1 MLFMSGTR
9 STRGQAGEV
18 TEIMWGIV
26 AGALG
31 AFSKRH
37 GVLQVHHTFILC
49 SFLQL
54 QHTHTLAM
62 SKPGLSFGLSLGKKA
77 APAKRAPPRKAAFGG
92 GDDSDDEAQ
101 HGSKNEEAITELDG
115 FAPITTDTTDTSAS
129 SKHKK
134 GRIPQEPPKLKS
146 KVDPS
151 RQFGDLSSALTSKKY
166 AEAAEALDPSVYDYD
181 AAHDV
186 IEAAKKQREA
196 EVKKENAQRKS
207 RYMSDV
213 TKAAEQRERD
223 RSIAELKKI
232 QREREAEGDEFADK
246 EKFVTEAYKR
256 KQEED
261 RIAQEEEAKRE
272 EEERKKNKFGGM
284 TGFHKDLLE
293 REDQRRAEMEKIVA
307 QAAATGG
314 IPKGEDEGGE
324 DKTETDAAREINAK
338 GGSVIVNEDG
348 EVVDKRQ
355 LLTGGLNLGAKK
367 KPEAPKDQGRS
378 SSDSRPRD
386 QPRGHFASGG
396 KQAMR
401 ERQTRMLEE
410 QLEQSLKR
418 AREEEEEER
427 KKVEQETKSRKT
439 ESDISSAKER
449 YLARKRAAEEAKK
462 NGQQDGP

>member
-1 MLFMSGTR
+1 
-9 STRGQAGEV
+9 
-18 TEIMWGIV
+18 
-26 AGALG
+26 
-31 AFSKRH
+31 
-37 GVLQVHHTFILC
+37 
-49 SFLQL
+49 
-54 QHTHTLAM
+54 M
-62 SKPGLSFGLSLGKKA
+62 SKPGLSFGLNLSKKA
-77 APAKRAPPRKAAFGG
+77 GPSKSRPPPRKAAFGG

-101 HGSKNEEAITELDG
+101 HAPKKEETVTELDG
-115 FAPITTDTTDTSAS
+115 FAPLTASTEDASAS

-146 KVDPS
+146 KVDSS

-196 EVKKENAQRKS
+196 EIKKENAQRKS

-261 RIAQEEEAKRE
+261 RIAQEEEKKRE
-272 EEERKKNKFGGM
+272 EEEKKKNKFGGM
-284 TGFHKDLLE
+284 TGFHKQLLE
-293 REDQRRAEMEKIVA
+293 REDQRRAEMEKMVA
-307 QAAATGG
+307 QASKPGG
-314 IPKGEDEGGE
+314 LPKAEEEVNDQ
-324 DKTETDAAREINAK
+324 DRTEEDAAREINSK
-338 GGSVIVNEDG
+338 GGAVMVNEDG

-355 LLTGGLNLGAKK
+355 LLRGGLNLGAKK
-367 KPEAPKDQGRS
+367 KTEAPKDQGRS
-378 SSDSRPRD
+378 SSESRPRD
-386 QPRGHFASGG
+386 QSKGQFAPGG

-401 ERQTRMLEE
+401 DRQTRMLEA

-462 NGQQDGP
+462 NGQLDGP

>member
-1 MLFMSGTR
+1 
-9 STRGQAGEV
+9 
-18 TEIMWGIV
+18 
-26 AGALG
+26 
-31 AFSKRH
+31 
-37 GVLQVHHTFILC
+37 
-49 SFLQL
+49 
-54 QHTHTLAM
+54 M
-62 SKPGLSFGLSLGKKA
+62 SKPGLSFGLNLSKKA
-77 APAKRAPPRKAAFGG
+77 GPAKPRPPPRKAAFGG
-92 GDDSDDEAQ
+92 GDDSDDESQ
-101 HGSKNEEAITELDG
+101 HAPKKEETITELDG
-115 FAPITTDTTDTSAS
+115 FAPVTTSTAEASAS
-129 SKHKK
+129 SKYKR

-146 KVDPS
+146 KVDTS

-196 EVKKENAQRKS
+196 EAKKENAQRKS

-261 RIAQEEEAKRE
+261 RIAQEEEKKRE
-272 EEERKKNKFGGM
+272 EDEIKKNKFGGM
-284 TGFHKDLLE
+284 TGFHKELLE
-293 REDQRRAEMEKIVA
+293 REDQRRAEMDKIVA
-307 QAAATGG
+307 QAAMPGGLPKAEEEATE
-314 IPKGEDEGGE
+314 KDR
-324 DKTETDAAREINAK
+324 TEKDAVREINKK
-338 GGSVIVNEDG
+338 GGAVMVNEDG

-355 LLTGGLNLGAKK
+355 LLQGGLNLGAKK
-367 KPEAPKDQGRS
+367 KTEAPKDQGRS
-378 SSDSRPRD
+378 SSDSRSRD
-386 QPRGHFASGG
+386 QSRGQFASGG

-401 ERQTRMLEE
+401 ERQTRMLEA

-418 AREEEEEER
+418 NRDEEEEER

-462 NGQQDGP
+462 NGQPDGP

>member
-1 MLFMSGTR
+1 
-9 STRGQAGEV
+9 
-18 TEIMWGIV
+18 
-26 AGALG
+26 
-31 AFSKRH
+31 
-37 GVLQVHHTFILC
+37 
-49 SFLQL
+49 
-54 QHTHTLAM
+54 M
-62 SKPGLSFGLSLGKKA
+62 SKPGLSFGLSLGQKA
-77 APAKRAPPRKAAFGG
+77 GPAKARAPPRKAAFGG

-101 HGSKNEEAITELDG
+101 HTSKNEETITELDG
-115 FAPITTDTTDTSAS
+115 FATVPTRTTDSSAS
-129 SKHKK
+129 SKHRK
-134 GRIPQEPPKLKS
+134 GKIPKEPPKLKS
-146 KVDPS
+146 KVDSS

-261 RIAQEEEAKRE
+261 RIAEEEEKKRE
-272 EEERKKNKFGGM
+272 EEEKKKNKFGGM
-284 TGFHKDLLE
+284 TGFHKELLE

-307 QAAATGG
+307 QAATE
-314 IPKGEDEGGE
+314 KDR
-324 DKTETDAAREINAK
+324 TETDAAREINAK

-355 LLTGGLNLGAKK
+355 LLQGGLNLGAKK
-367 KPEAPKDQGRS
+367 KTEAPKDQGRS
-378 SSDSRPRD
+378 SSDSRSRD
-386 QPRGHFASGG
+386 QSRGNFGSGG

>member
-1 MLFMSGTR
+1 
-9 STRGQAGEV
+9 
-18 TEIMWGIV
+18 
-26 AGALG
+26 
-31 AFSKRH
+31 
-37 GVLQVHHTFILC
+37 
-49 SFLQL
+49 
-54 QHTHTLAM
+54 M
-62 SKPGLSFGLSLGKKA
+62 SKPGLSFGLNLGKKSG
-77 APAKRAPPRKAAFGG
+77 PAKARPPPRKAAFGG

-101 HGSKNEEAITELDG
+101 HTSKNEETITELDG
-115 FAPITTDTTDTSAS
+115 FTPVPTGTTDDSAS

-134 GRIPQEPPKLKS
+134 GKIPQEPPKLKS
-146 KVDPS
+146 KVDSS

-196 EVKKENAQRKS
+196 EAKKENAQRKS

-261 RIAQEEEAKRE
+261 RIAEAEEKKRE
-272 EEERKKNKFGGM
+272 EEEKKKNKFGGM
-284 TGFHKDLLE
+284 TGFHKELLE

-307 QAAATGG
+307 QAATTGG
-314 IPKGEDEGGE
+314 LPKSEEKEPEKDR
-324 DKTETDAAREINAK
+324 TETDAAREINAK
-338 GGSVIVNEDG
+338 GGSVVVNEDG

-355 LLTGGLNLGAKK
+355 LLKGGLNLGAKK
-367 KPEAPKDQGRS
+367 KTEAPKDQGRS
-378 SSDSRPRD
+378 SSDSRSRD
-386 QPRGHFASGG
+386 QSRGNFGSGG

-462 NGQQDGP
+462 NAPQDGP

>member
-1 MLFMSGTR
+1 
-9 STRGQAGEV
+9 
-18 TEIMWGIV
+18 
-26 AGALG
+26 
-31 AFSKRH
+31 
-37 GVLQVHHTFILC
+37 
-49 SFLQL
+49 
-54 QHTHTLAM
+54 M

-77 APAKRAPPRKAAFGG
+77 APAKSRPPARKTAFGG
-92 GDDSDDEAQ
+92 GDDSDDEGQKAP
-101 HGSKNEEAITELDG
+101 KTEETITELDG
-115 FAPITTDTTDTSAS
+115 FAPAPTGTADTSTS
-129 SKHKK
+129 SRQKRGK
-134 GRIPQEPPKLKS
+134 IPQEPPKLKS
-146 KVDPS
+146 KVDSS
-151 RQFGDLSSALTSKKY
+151 RQFGDLSSALTSRKY

-196 EVKKENAQRKS
+196 EAKKENAQRKS

-272 EEERKKNKFGGM
+272 EEEKKKNKFGGM
-284 TGFHKDLLE
+284 TGFHKEMLE
-293 REDQRRAEMEKIVA
+293 REDQRRAEMEKMVA
-307 QAAATGG
+307 QATTTGG
-314 IPKGEDEGGE
+314 IPKVEEEKQDEH
-324 DKTETDAAREINAK
+324 TAETDKAREINAK
-338 GGSVIVNEDG
+338 GGSVTVNEDG

-355 LLTGGLNLGAKK
+355 LLKGGLNLGAKK
-367 KPEAPKDQGRS
+367 KPEPPKDQGRS
-378 SSDSRPRD
+378 SADSRSRD
-386 QPRGHFASGG
+386 QSRGQFASGG

-427 KKVEQETKSRKT
+427 KKVEQDTKSRKT

>member
-1 MLFMSGTR
+1 
-9 STRGQAGEV
+9 
-18 TEIMWGIV
+18 
-26 AGALG
+26 
-31 AFSKRH
+31 
-37 GVLQVHHTFILC
+37 
-49 SFLQL
+49 
-54 QHTHTLAM
+54 M

-77 APAKRAPPRKAAFGG
+77 APAKSRPPARKTAFGG
-92 GDDSDDEAQ
+92 GDDSDDEGQPA
-101 HGSKNEEAITELDG
+101 SKNEETITELDG
-115 FAPITTDTTDTSAS
+115 FTPATTSTADSPAS
-129 SKHKK
+129 SKQKK
-134 GRIPQEPPKLKS
+134 GTIPQEPPKLKS
-146 KVDPS
+146 KVDAS

-181 AAHDV
+181 AAYDV
-186 IEAAKKQREA
+186 IDAAKKQREA
-196 EVKKENAQRKS
+196 EAKKENAQRKS

-261 RIAQEEEAKRE
+261 RIAQEEEARRE
-272 EEERKKNKFGGM
+272 EEEKKKNKFGGM
-284 TGFHKDLLE
+284 TGFHKEMLE

-307 QAAATGG
+307 QAATTGG
-314 IPKGEDEGGE
+314 IPKAEEQGQDEDSLE
-324 DKTETDAAREINAK
+324 KNKAREINAK

-355 LLTGGLNLGAKK
+355 LLKGGLNLGAKK

-378 SSDSRPRD
+378 SDSRSRD
-386 QPRGHFASGG
+386 QSRGHFASGG

>member
-1 MLFMSGTR
+1 
-9 STRGQAGEV
+9 
-18 TEIMWGIV
+18 
-26 AGALG
+26 
-31 AFSKRH
+31 
-37 GVLQVHHTFILC
+37 
-49 SFLQL
+49 
-54 QHTHTLAM
+54 M

-77 APAKRAPPRKAAFGG
+77 APAKSRPPARKTAFGG
-92 GDDSDDEAQ
+92 GDNSDDDEGQQA
-101 HGSKNEEAITELDG
+101 SKNEETITELDG
-115 FAPITTDTTDTSAS
+115 FTPATTSTTDSSAF
-129 SKHKK
+129 SKPKK
-134 GRIPQEPPKLKS
+134 GKIPQEPPKLKS

-196 EVKKENAQRKS
+196 EAKKENAQRKS

-261 RIAQEEEAKRE
+261 RIAQEEEARRE
-272 EEERKKNKFGGM
+272 EEEKKKNKFGGM
-284 TGFHKDLLE
+284 TGFHKEMLE

-307 QAAATGG
+307 QAATTGG
-314 IPKGEDEGGE
+314 IPKVEEEGQDEDN
-324 DKTETDAAREINAK
+324 TETKKAREINAK

-355 LLTGGLNLGAKK
+355 LLQGGLNLGAKK
-367 KPEAPKDQGRS
+367 KPEAAKDQGRS

-386 QPRGHFASGG
+386 QSRGHFASGG

-439 ESDISSAKER
+439 ESDISNAKER

-462 NGQQDGP
+462 NGQRDGT

>member
-1 MLFMSGTR
+1 
-9 STRGQAGEV
+9 
-18 TEIMWGIV
+18 
-26 AGALG
+26 
-31 AFSKRH
+31 
-37 GVLQVHHTFILC
+37 
-49 SFLQL
+49 
-54 QHTHTLAM
+54 M

-77 APAKRAPPRKAAFGG
+77 APAKSRPPPRKTAFGG
-92 GDDSDDEAQ
+92 GDDSDDEGQQA
-101 HGSKNEEAITELDG
+101 SKNGETITELDG
-115 FAPITTDTTDTSAS
+115 FTPPTTSTTDSAAS
-129 SKHKK
+129 SRQKK
-134 GRIPQEPPKLKS
+134 SRIPQEPPKLKS
-146 KVDPS
+146 KADTS

-196 EVKKENAQRKS
+196 EAKKQNAQRKS

-213 TKAAEQRERD
+213 TKAAKQRERD

-261 RIAQEEEAKRE
+261 RIAQEEEARRE
-272 EEERKKNKFGGM
+272 EEEKKKNKFGGM
-284 TGFHKDLLE
+284 TGFHKELLE
-293 REDQRRAEMEKIVA
+293 REDQRRAEMDKIVA
-307 QAAATGG
+307 QAATTGG
-314 IPKGEDEGGE
+314 IPKVEEEGQ
-324 DKTETDAAREINAK
+324 DADSAEAKKAREINAK

-355 LLTGGLNLGAKK
+355 LLTGGLNLGTKK
-367 KPEAPKDQGRS
+367 KHEASKDHGRS
-378 SSDSRPRD
+378 SADSRPRD
-386 QPRGHFASGG
+386 QSRGHFASGG

-427 KKVEQETKSRKT
+427 QKVEQETKSRKT
-439 ESDISSAKER
+439 ESDISNAKAR

-462 NGQQDGP
+462 NGQQDGT

>member
-1 MLFMSGTR
+1 MG
-9 STRGQAGEV
+9 GDEVAGG
-18 TEIMWGIV
+18 MWGIV
-26 AGALG
+26 AGAVV
-31 AFSKRH
+31 ASSKRQ
-37 GVLQVHHTFILC
+37 GA
-49 SFLQL
+49 LQL
-54 QHTHTLAM
+54 HHCSIPRFPVHLQHIQKVAM
-62 SKPGLSFGLSLGKKA
+62 SKPGLSFGLNLGKKA
-77 APAKRAPPRKAAFGG
+77 GPAKSRPPARKTAFGG
-92 GDDSDDEAQ
+92 GDDSDDEPQQA
-101 HGSKNEEAITELDG
+101 SKNEETIIELDG
-115 FAPITTDTTDTSAS
+115 FASAPTSTTDTSAS
-129 SKHKK
+129 SKQKK

-146 KVDPS
+146 KVDPI

-261 RIAQEEEAKRE
+261 RIAQEEEQKRE
-272 EEERKKNKFGGM
+272 EEEKKKNKFGGM
-284 TGFHKDLLE
+284 TGFHKEMLE
-293 REDQRRAEMEKIVA
+293 REDQRRAEMEKMVA
-307 QAAATGG
+307 QAAKTGG
-314 IPKGEDEGGE
+314 MPKGEEEKQEE
-324 DKTETDAAREINAK
+324 DRTETDAAREINAK

-355 LLTGGLNLGAKK
+355 LLKGGLNLGAKK

-378 SSDSRPRD
+378 SSDSRSRD
-386 QPRGHFASGG
+386 QSRGHFASGG

>member
-1 MLFMSGTR
+1 
-9 STRGQAGEV
+9 
-18 TEIMWGIV
+18 
-26 AGALG
+26 
-31 AFSKRH
+31 
-37 GVLQVHHTFILC
+37 
-49 SFLQL
+49 
-54 QHTHTLAM
+54 M
-62 SKPGLSFGLSLGKKA
+62 SKSGLTFGLSLGKNSG
-77 APAKRAPPRKAAFGG
+77 PAKTRPHVHKTAFGG
-92 GDDSDDEAQ
+92 GDDSDDEGPQA
-101 HGSKNEEAITELDG
+101 SKNEEPVTELDG
-115 FAPITTDTTDTSAS
+115 FASAPTGTTGTSET
-129 SKHKK
+129 SKPKK
-134 GRIPQEPPKLKS
+134 GRIPQEPPRLKS

-181 AAHDV
+181 AAHGV
-186 IEAAKKQREA
+186 IEAARKQREA
-196 EVKKENAQRKS
+196 QVKKENAQRKS

-272 EEERKKNKFGGM
+272 EEEKKKNKFGGM
-284 TGFHKDLLE
+284 TGFHKEMLE
-293 REDQRRAEMEKIVA
+293 REDQRRAEMEKMVA
-307 QAAATGG
+307 QAASTGRVLETE
-314 IPKGEDEGGE
+314 EDGQHGAM
-324 DKTETDAAREINAK
+324 TETDKALEINAK

-355 LLTGGLNLGAKK
+355 LLKGGLNLGAKK

-378 SSDSRPRD
+378 SDSRPRG
-386 QPRGHFASGG
+386 QSRGHFASGG